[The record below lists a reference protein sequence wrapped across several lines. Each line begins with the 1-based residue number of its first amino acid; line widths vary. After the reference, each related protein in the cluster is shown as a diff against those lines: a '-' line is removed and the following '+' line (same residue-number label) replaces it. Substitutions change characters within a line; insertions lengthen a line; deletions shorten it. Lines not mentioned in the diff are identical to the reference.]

1 MSTNQHANGSGG
13 KSAGSEAGP
22 VIRVADV
29 AFPRFQAPDL
39 DRMEAFLQAFGLHRA
54 ARTPDA
60 LYMRGAGGDHHVHVT
75 HAGEPEFLGLAF
87 HAESRA
93 DLDRLA
99 AATGARVEKSTEP
112 GGGEVVHL
120 RDPDGRIVDVVFG
133 IAAAEPLDLRT
144 HPPLND
150 GTAKPR
156 VVTLQRVASG
166 PAQVMR
172 FGHAALKTTRLAELG
187 DWYRRT
193 LGMLVSDHVFLEGPD
208 QPIGS
213 FLRCDRGDLAT
224 DHHTLL
230 LLEAP
235 EAKLGHCAW
244 EVADFDDLMVG
255 RDHLLMNDNGG
266 RPYWGIGRHVLGGQ
280 IFDYWKDPFGFTV
293 EHWTDSDLLK
303 ADTPAG
309 AHHIL
314 NALNQWGPMPP
325 PDLDF

>member
-1 MSTNQHANGSGG
+1 MSTNQHVNGNGS
-13 KSAGSEAGP
+13 GP
-22 VIRVADV
+22 VIRVVDA

-54 ARTPDA
+54 ARTADA
-60 LYMRGAGGDHHVHVT
+60 LYMRGTGDSHHVHVT
-75 HAGEPEFLGLAF
+75 HAGEPAFLGLAF
-87 HAESRA
+87 QAGSRA
-93 DLDRLA
+93 DLERLA
-99 AATGARVEKSTEP
+99 AATGARVEKTDEP

-120 RDPDGRIVDVVFG
+120 KDPDGRVVDVVFG
-133 IAAAEPLDLRT
+133 VAPAEPLDLRT

-150 GTAKPR
+150 GRAKPR
-156 VVTLQRVASG
+156 VVTLQRVAAG
-166 PAQVMR
+166 PAQVKR
-172 FGHAALKTTRLAELG
+172 FGHAALKTTQLPALSE
-187 DWYRRT
+187 WYRST
-193 LGMLVSDHVFLEGPD
+193 LGMLVSDDIFMEGPE
-208 QPIGS
+208 QPIGR
-213 FLRCDRGDLAT
+213 FLRCDRGNEAT

-293 EHWTDSDLLK
+293 EHWTDSDLLR

-314 NALNQWGPMPP
+314 NALSQWGPMPP